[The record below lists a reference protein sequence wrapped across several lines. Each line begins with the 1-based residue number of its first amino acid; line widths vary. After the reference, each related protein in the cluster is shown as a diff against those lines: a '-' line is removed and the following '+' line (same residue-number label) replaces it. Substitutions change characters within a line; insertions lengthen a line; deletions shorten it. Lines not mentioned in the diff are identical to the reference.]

1 MVGVTLK
8 IRRSDDNGDTI
19 FALSGRIEERHV
31 LELEAVLEKEAKPG
45 EVMLDLA
52 EVKLVDRE
60 AIRFLA
66 SCKARGIGLKNC
78 PSYIRRWIEQG
89 SDISHEP

>member
-8 IRRSDDNGDTI
+8 VRRSDDNGDVI
-19 FALSGRIEERHV
+19 FALSGRIEGRHV
-31 LELEAVLEKEAKPG
+31 QELAAVLEKEAKPA
-45 EVMLDLA
+45 EVMFDLA

-89 SDISHEP
+89 SDKP

>member
-1 MVGVTLK
+1 MGEMLK
-8 IRRSDDNGDTI
+8 IRRSEAQGRAT
-19 FALSGRIEERHV
+19 FTLSGRIEEKDV
-31 LELEAVLEKEAKPG
+31 AELQELLDAEANAADVT
-45 EVMLDLA
+45 LDLT

-66 SCKARGIGLKNC
+66 ACESRGIGLKDC

-89 SDISHEP
+89 SEMSHES